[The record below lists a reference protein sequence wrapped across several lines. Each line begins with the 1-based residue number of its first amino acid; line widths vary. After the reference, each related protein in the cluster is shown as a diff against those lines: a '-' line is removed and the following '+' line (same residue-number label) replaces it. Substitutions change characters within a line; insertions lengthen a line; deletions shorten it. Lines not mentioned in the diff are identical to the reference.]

1 MFAVVVYFS
10 LTGASE
16 TILFFIFALP
26 TTSSE
31 TSSYSSIRLMKV
43 MIS

>member
-1 MFAVVVYFS
+1 MFAVVVNFS

-16 TILFFIFALP
+16 TILFFIIALP
-26 TTSSE
+26 TTNSE
-31 TSSYSSIRLMKV
+31 TSSIRLMKV